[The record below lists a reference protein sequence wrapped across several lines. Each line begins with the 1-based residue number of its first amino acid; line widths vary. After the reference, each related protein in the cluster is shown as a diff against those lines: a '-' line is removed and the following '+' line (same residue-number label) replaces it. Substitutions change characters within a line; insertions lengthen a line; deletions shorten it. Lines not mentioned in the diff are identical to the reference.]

1 MSLFDFE
8 VLLKFSFAGFI
19 GVVTNF
25 ILTAF
30 LKEYIKLDKFFSNSI
45 GLLFAL
51 SFNFF
56 LNKTLTFDIN
66 YQNNVFPIIS
76 FISISL
82 ASLYFNHKIVF
93 LCTQRLKIN
102 FYLSKSFAVI
112 ILFFW
117 NYILHSRITFNNNI
131 FQ

>member
-1 MSLFDFE
+1 MNLFDFE
-8 VLLKFSFAGFI
+8 VLLKFSFAGLI

-25 ILTAF
+25 ILTAL

-51 SFNFF
+51 SLNFF

-82 ASLYFNHKIVF
+82 TSIYFNHKIVF

-117 NYILHSRITFNNNI
+117 NYILHSKITFNNNI

>member
-1 MSLFDFE
+1 MNLFDFE
-8 VLLKFSFAGFI
+8 ILLKFSFAGLI
-19 GVVTNF
+19 GVVANF
-25 ILTAF
+25 LSTAI
-30 LKEYIKLDKFFSNSI
+30 LKEYIKMDKFFSNSI

-51 SFNFF
+51 SLNFF

-66 YQNNVFPIIS
+66 YQNNLIPIIS

-82 ASLYFNHKIVF
+82 ASIYFNHKIVF
-93 LCTQRLKIN
+93 LCTQRFKIN

-117 NYILHSRITFNNNI
+117 NYILHSKITFNNNI

>member
-1 MSLFDFE
+1 MNLFDFE
-8 VLLKFSFAGFI
+8 VLLRFSFAGLI

-25 ILTAF
+25 ILTAL

-51 SFNFF
+51 SLNFF

-82 ASLYFNHKIVF
+82 TSIYFNHKIVF

-112 ILFFW
+112 TLFFW
-117 NYILHSRITFNNNI
+117 NYILHSKITFNNNI

>member
-1 MSLFDFE
+1 MNLFDFE
-8 VLLKFSFAGFI
+8 VLLKFSFAGLI

-25 ILTAF
+25 IVTAL
-30 LKEYIKLDKFFSNSI
+30 LKECIKLDKFFSNST

-51 SFNFF
+51 SLNFF

-66 YQNNVFPIIS
+66 YQNNLLPIIS

-82 ASLYFNHKIVF
+82 TSIYFNHKIVF

>member
-1 MSLFDFE
+1 MNLFDFE
-8 VLLKFSFAGFI
+8 VLLKFSFAGLI

-25 ILTAF
+25 IVTAL
-30 LKEYIKLDKFFSNSI
+30 LKEFIKLDKFFSNSI

-51 SFNFF
+51 SLNFF

-66 YQNNVFPIIS
+66 YQNNVLPIIS

-82 ASLYFNHKIVF
+82 TSIYFNHKIVF

-117 NYILHSRITFNNNI
+117 NYILHSKITFNNNI

>member
-1 MSLFDFE
+1 MNLFDFE
-8 VLLKFSFAGFI
+8 VLLKFSFAGLI

-25 ILTAF
+25 IVTAL
-30 LKEYIKLDKFFSNSI
+30 LKECIKLDKFFSNST

-51 SFNFF
+51 SLNFF

-66 YQNNVFPIIS
+66 YQNNLLPIIS

-82 ASLYFNHKIVF
+82 TSIYFNHKIVF

-112 ILFFW
+112 TLFFW
-117 NYILHSRITFNNNI
+117 NYILHSGITFNNNI

>member
-1 MSLFDFE
+1 MNLFDFE
-8 VLLKFSFAGFI
+8 VLLKFSFAGLI

-25 ILTAF
+25 IVTAL
-30 LKEYIKLDKFFSNSI
+30 LKECIKLDKFFSNSI

-51 SFNFF
+51 SLNFF

-66 YQNNVFPIIS
+66 YQNNVLPIIS

-82 ASLYFNHKIVF
+82 TSMYFNHKIVF

-102 FYLSKSFAVI
+102 FYLSKSFAVTT
-112 ILFFW
+112 LFFW
-117 NYILHSRITFNNNI
+117 NYILHSGITFNNNI

>member
-1 MSLFDFE
+1 MNLFDFE
-8 VLLKFSFAGFI
+8 ILLKFSFAGLT

-25 ILTAF
+25 ILTAL
-30 LKEYIKLDKFFSNSI
+30 LKEYIKIDKFFSNSI
-45 GLLFAL
+45 GLFFAL
-51 SFNFF
+51 LLNFF
-56 LNKTLTFDIN
+56 LNKTLTFGIN
-66 YQNNVFPIIS
+66 YQNNVIPIIS

-82 ASLYFNHKIVF
+82 ASIYFNHKIVF

-117 NYILHSRITFNNNI
+117 NYILHSKITFNNNI

>member
-1 MSLFDFE
+1 MNLFDFE
-8 VLLKFSFAGFI
+8 VLLKFSFAGLI

-25 ILTAF
+25 IVTAL
-30 LKEYIKLDKFFSNSI
+30 LKECIKLDKFFSNSI

-51 SFNFF
+51 SLNFF

-66 YQNNVFPIIS
+66 YQNNVLPIIS

-82 ASLYFNHKIVF
+82 TSIYFNHKIVF

-117 NYILHSRITFNNNI
+117 NYILHSGITFNNNI